1 MLIAYLWIGDA
12 NEAEQSYADFMEI
25 DAFANSEESLISYE
39 LLKGYKEENA
49 GAIETTWR
57 ERRVP
62 EIADACF
69 SRLRLPNPALPLRGI
84 FFSGGMTG
92 GGGGGGGGGRT
103 REDPDDLG
111 DDLT

>member
-1 MLIAYLWIGDA
+1 LWVGDVK
-12 NEAEQSYADFMEI
+12 EAELSYADFMEI

-39 LLKGYKEENA
+39 LLRGYKEEDA
-49 GAIETTWR
+49 GMIETTWR

-69 SRLRLPNPALPLRGI
+69 SRLKLPNPAFPLK
-84 FFSGGMTG
+84 GGSMMMMGRG
-92 GGGGGGGGGRT
+92 GGKEE
-103 REDPDDLG
+103 EDD

>member
-1 MLIAYLWIGDA
+1 LWVGDVK
-12 NEAEQSYADFMEI
+12 EAELSYADFMEI

-39 LLKGYKEENA
+39 LLRGYKEEDA
-49 GAIETTWR
+49 GMIETTWR

-69 SRLRLPNPALPLRGI
+69 SRLKLPNPAFPLK
-84 FFSGGMTG
+84 GGSMMMMGRG
-92 GGGGGGGGGRT
+92 GGGKE
-103 REDPDDLG
+103 EDDD

>member
-1 MLIAYLWIGDA
+1 LWVGDVK
-12 NEAEQSYADFMEI
+12 EAELSYADFMEI

-39 LLKGYKEENA
+39 LLRGYKEEDA
-49 GAIETTWR
+49 GMIETTWR

-69 SRLRLPNPALPLRGI
+69 SRLKLPNPAFPLK
-84 FFSGGMTG
+84 GGSMMMMGRG
-92 GGGGGGGGGRT
+92 GGGKEE
-103 REDPDDLG
+103 EDD

>member
-1 MLIAYLWIGDA
+1 LQAIIAYLWVGDVK
-12 NEAEQSYADFMEI
+12 EAELSYADFMEI

-39 LLKGYKEENA
+39 LLRGYKEEDA
-49 GAIETTWR
+49 GMIETTWR

-69 SRLRLPNPALPLRGI
+69 SRLKLPNPAFPLK
-84 FFSGGMTG
+84 GGSMMMMGRG
-92 GGGGGGGGGRT
+92 GGKEEE
-103 REDPDDLG
+103 ED

>member
-1 MLIAYLWIGDA
+1 LWVGDVK
-12 NEAEQSYADFMEI
+12 EAELSYADFMEI

-39 LLKGYKEENA
+39 LLRGYKEEDA
-49 GAIETTWR
+49 GMIETTWR

-69 SRLRLPNPALPLRGI
+69 SRLKLPNPAFPLK
-84 FFSGGMTG
+84 GGSMMMMGRG
-92 GGGGGGGGGRT
+92 GGKEEE
-103 REDPDDLG
+103 ED

>member
-1 MLIAYLWIGDA
+1 LWVGDVK
-12 NEAEQSYADFMEI
+12 EAELSYADFMEI

-39 LLKGYKEENA
+39 LLRGYKEEDA
-49 GAIETTWR
+49 GMIETTWR

-69 SRLRLPNPALPLRGI
+69 SRLKLPNPAFPLK
-84 FFSGGMTG
+84 GGSMMMMGRG
-92 GGGGGGGGGRT
+92 GGGKEEE
-103 REDPDDLG
+103 ED

>member
-1 MLIAYLWIGDA
+1 MGSEMCIRDRIGDA

-39 LLKGYKEENA
+39 LLKGYKEENT

-69 SRLRLPNPALPLRGI
+69 SRLRLPNPAIPLRGI

-92 GGGGGGGGGRT
+92 GGG
-103 REDPDDLG
+103 REDPDDLD